1 MRCGYETTF
10 ILGVVETNH
19 DRNYGGGEGDD
30 GAANSG
36 MSIGGTGSS
45 FGEGRDSSESS
56 FPSSPKNA
64 GCNRAGVS
72 NIGLDPK
79 LDVVIPISV

>member
-36 MSIGGTGSS
+36 MSIGGDGLVV
-45 FGEGRDSSESS
+45 GGRQRRSGILLSLLAE
-56 FPSSPKNA
+56 K
-64 GCNRAGVS
+64 R
-72 NIGLDPK
+72 GL
-79 LDVVIPISV
+79 